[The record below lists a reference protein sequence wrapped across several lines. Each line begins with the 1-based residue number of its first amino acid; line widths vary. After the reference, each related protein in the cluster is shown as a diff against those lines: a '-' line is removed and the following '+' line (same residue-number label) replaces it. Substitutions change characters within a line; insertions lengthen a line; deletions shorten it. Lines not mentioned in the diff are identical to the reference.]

1 MVKKSQKYIVNEKML
16 TKHFIRRYIERIN
29 SNRYS
34 EKKDI
39 VEALNIKMSDRE
51 KVFFKFFKNSTS
63 VKLPLAEVSSSSVKT
78 AAVPVVASAAAT

>member
-29 SNRYS
+29 SNRYK

-39 VEALNIKMSDRE
+39 VEALNVKMSDRE
-51 KVFFKFFKNSTS
+51 KDVLKFFKNSKS
-63 VKLPLAEVSSSSVKT
+63 VKLPFNKLNQMVVSRGRLIT
-78 AAVPVVASAAAT
+78 IY

>member
-16 TKHFIRRYIERIN
+16 TKHFIKRYIERIN

-51 KVFFKFFKNSTS
+51 KVVFKLFKNSKS
-63 VKLPLAEVSSSSVKT
+63 VKLPFNKLNQMVVSRGRLIT
-78 AAVPVVASAAAT
+78 IY

>member
-29 SNRYS
+29 SNRYT
-34 EKKDI
+34 EKNDI

-51 KVFFKFFKNSTS
+51 KVVFKFFKNSKS
-63 VKLPLAEVSSSSVKT
+63 VKLPFNKLNQMVVSRGRLIT
-78 AAVPVVASAAAT
+78 IY

>member
-51 KVFFKFFKNSTS
+51 KVVFKFFKNSKS
-63 VKLPLAEVSSSSVKT
+63 VKLPFNKLNQMVVSRGRLIT
-78 AAVPVVASAAAT
+78 IY

>member
-34 EKKDI
+34 EKKGI

-51 KVFFKFFKNSTS
+51 KVVFKFFKNSKS
-63 VKLPLAEVSSSSVKT
+63 VKLPFNKLNQMLVSRGRLIT
-78 AAVPVVASAAAT
+78 IY

>member
-16 TKHFIRRYIERIN
+16 TKHFIKRYIERIN

-51 KVFFKFFKNSTS
+51 KVVFKFFKNSKS
-63 VKLPLAEVSSSSVKT
+63 VKLPFNKLNQMVVSRGRLIT
-78 AAVPVVASAAAT
+78 IY

>member
-1 MVKKSQKYIVNEKML
+1 MVKNSQKSVIKEKML

-51 KVFFKFFKNSTS
+51 KVVFKLFKNSKS
-63 VKLPLAEVSSSSVKT
+63 VKLPFNKLNQMVVSRGRLIT
-78 AAVPVVASAAAT
+78 IY